1 MSKTARQTLLLELLR
16 RGPVR
21 GQDEL
26 ARALERAGIQATQAT
41 ISRDL
46 RELGAVKSADGY
58 ALAATLAMPK
68 PQRALR
74 LDHVMTSATSGSFV
88 VLRTP
93 PGMAQP
99 TAIEVEDAGLD
110 AVVGTIAGDDTV
122 FVATRDARAAQRLAK
137 TFAQTMAKP
146 STPPIKRRRKA

>member
-58 ALAATLAMPK
+58 ALA
-68 PQRALR
+68 
-74 LDHVMTSATSGSFV
+74 
-88 VLRTP
+88 
-93 PGMAQP
+93 
-99 TAIEVEDAGLD
+99 
-110 AVVGTIAGDDTV
+110 
-122 FVATRDARAAQRLAK
+122 
-137 TFAQTMAKP
+137 
-146 STPPIKRRRKA
+146 